1 MAELFIFTAII
12 IFGIVVYA
20 TYAYAPAIIREI
32 IATIKWHTNK

>member
-12 IFGIVVYA
+12 VFGVVAYA
-20 TYAYAPAIIREI
+20 TYTYAPSIVREI